1 MEGEGLED
9 VMRLSILYS
18 GGRGIG
24 GCDETLQWRGGIGG
38 CVLIVGGRNSSKDNA
53 VRPTLETA
61 VRPTSCVCAYV
72 GEQKISIDRDFTI
85 T

>member
-24 GCDETLQWRGGIGG
+24 GCDDSTVEGEGLEDVMR
-38 CVLIVGGRNSSKDNA
+38 LFSLLVG
-53 VRPTLETA
+53 ETA
-61 VRPTSCVCAYV
+61 VRPMLVY
-72 GEQKISIDRDFTI
+72 QL
-85 T
+85 